1 MQKNPKIAI
10 IGAGASGCFAALQIY
25 EELRGLCDIKIFE
38 KSKEPLAKLKI
49 SGGGRCNVT
58 HNLFDPELLSLRY
71 PRGNKELRWAFESFG
86 PNDTINWFKKRGVA
100 LKAEADG
107 RIFPTTDS
115 SETIIQCF
123 LEELKLKKI
132 PIHFEQGLVGIYANH
147 TPNQDSNQKTGFRV
161 LWEGGI
167 EENFDI
173 VVVATGSNRKV
184 WSILEK
190 LGHTIIT
197 PVPSLFTL
205 TLENTDLMELTGLV
219 IPNSEIKILPK
230 GKPQKGSM
238 LITHWGLS
246 GPCALRLSAWEARTL
261 FEADY
266 KVDLSVNW
274 IGGEKSQTIEEIYL
288 NKKEKTPG
296 DKLIPDPEW
305 KLPVRF
311 WDWILKESKIQ
322 PNKRYSDISK
332 SEIRN
337 LSLTLTKTKLR
348 MVAKGVFKE
357 EFVTAGGISRKDIQF
372 QTMES
377 KQIPGLFF
385 TGEVIDVD
393 GITGGFNFQNA
404 WTTAT
409 LAARGIRKTMVT

>member
-1 MQKNPKIAI
+1 MASKPKIAI
-10 IGAGASGCFAALQIY
+10 IGAGASGCFAALQIFD
-25 EELRGLCDIKIFE
+25 ELQGLCDIRIFE
-38 KSKEPLAKLKI
+38 KSKEPLSKLRI

-58 HNLFDPELLSLRY
+58 HHLFDPELLSEKY

-86 PNDTINWFKKRGVA
+86 PKDTIEWFLKRGVQ

-107 RIFPTTDS
+107 RMFPTTDS
-115 SETIIQCF
+115 SDTIIQCF
-123 LEELKLKKI
+123 LNDLKTKKI
-132 PIHFEQGLVGIYANH
+132 PIHFEQGLVGIY
-147 TPNQDSNQKTGFRV
+147 PNLETDQIKGFRV

-167 EENFDI
+167 EETFDRI
-173 VVVATGSNRKV
+173 VLATGSNRKI
-184 WSILEK
+184 WTILEK
-190 LGHTIIT
+190 LGHKIIT

-219 IPNSEIKILPK
+219 VPHSEIKILPK
-230 GKPQKGSM
+230 GKPQKGPI

-266 KVDLSVNW
+266 KVDLSINW
-274 IGGEKSQTIEEIYL
+274 TYGEKTQDIEEKYL
-288 NKKEKTPG
+288 SRKEKTPG
-296 DKLIPDPEW
+296 ERLTPDPDW
-305 KLPVRF
+305 KLPNRF
-311 WDWILKESKIQ
+311 WDWILKESKI
-322 PNKRYSDISK
+322 PSNKRYSDISK
-332 SEIRN
+332 SEIRSLS
-337 LSLTLTKTKLR
+337 LSLTQMKLR

-357 EFVTAGGISRKDIQF
+357 EFVTAGGVSRKDIQF

-377 KQIPGLFF
+377 KLIPGLYF
-385 TGEVIDVD
+385 TGEVIDID

-409 LAARGIRKTMVT
+409 IAARGIRKTIVT

>member
-1 MQKNPKIAI
+1 MRKKPKIAV

-25 EELRGLCDIKIFE
+25 DELQGLCDIQIFE
-38 KSKEPLAKLKI
+38 KSKEPLSKLKI

-58 HNLFDPELLSLRY
+58 HNLFDPELLSMRY
-71 PRGNKELRWAFESFG
+71 PRGNKELRWAFESFS
-86 PNDTINWFKKRGVA
+86 PSDTITWFQKRGVT

-107 RIFPTTDS
+107 RMFPTTDS
-115 SETIIQCF
+115 SETIINCF
-123 LEELKLKKI
+123 LDELKSKKI
-132 PIHFEQGLVGIYANH
+132 PIHFEQGLVGIY
-147 TPNQDSNQKTGFRV
+147 PNQIPDVNLNQKNGFRV
-161 LWEGGI
+161 LWEGGF
-167 EENFDI
+167 EENFGT
-173 VVVATGSNRKV
+173 VVIATGSNRKV

-190 LGHTIIT
+190 LGHKIIT

-205 TLENTDLMELTGLV
+205 TLENTDLVELTGLV
-219 IPNSEIKILPK
+219 VPNSEIKILPK
-230 GKPQKGSM
+230 GKPQSGPM

-274 IGGEKSQTIEEIYL
+274 IGGEKTQNVEEIYL
-288 NKKEKTPG
+288 SKKEKTPG
-296 DKLIPDPEW
+296 DKLVPDPLW
-305 KLPVRF
+305 KLPNRF
-311 WDWILKESKIQ
+311 WEWILNESKIQ

-337 LSLTLTKTKLR
+337 LCLILTQTKLR

-357 EFVTAGGISRKDIQF
+357 EFVTAGGVSRKDIQF

-377 KQIPGLFF
+377 KKTPGLFF

-393 GITGGFNFQNA
+393 GVTGGFNFQNA

-409 LAARGIRKTMVT
+409 IAARGIRKTIVI

>member
-1 MQKNPKIAI
+1 MQKKPKIAI
-10 IGAGASGCFAALQIY
+10 IGAGASGCFAALQIND
-25 EELRGLCDIKIFE
+25 ELQGLCEIQIFE
-38 KSKEPLAKLKI
+38 KSKEPLAKLRI

-58 HNLFDPELLSLRY
+58 HNLFDPELLSERY
-71 PRGNKELRWAFESFG
+71 PRGNKELRWAFESFQ
-86 PNDTINWFKKRGVA
+86 PKDTIAWFDKRGVK

-107 RIFPTTDS
+107 RMFPTTDS
-115 SETIIQCF
+115 SDTIIQCF
-123 LEELKLKKI
+123 LNELKSKKI
-132 PIHFEQGLVGIYANH
+132 PIHFEQGLVGIY
-147 TPNQDSNQKTGFRV
+147 SNQVSDKTVGFRV
-161 LWEGGI
+161 LWEGGL
-167 EENFDI
+167 EEHFDFVI
-173 VVVATGSNRKV
+173 LATGSNRKV

-190 LGHTIIT
+190 LGHTIIN

-205 TLENTDLMELTGLV
+205 TLENTDLIELTGLV
-219 IPNSEIKILPK
+219 VPYSEIKVLPK
-230 GKPQKGSM
+230 GKSQKGPI

-274 IGGEKSQTIEEIYL
+274 IGGKSTQNIEDEYL
-288 NKKEKTPG
+288 SKKEKSPAE
-296 DKLIPDPEW
+296 KLTPDPEW
-305 KLPVRF
+305 KLPSRF
-311 WDWILKESKIQ
+311 WDWILKESKVSS
-322 PNKRYSDISK
+322 NKRYSDFSK
-332 SEIRN
+332 AEIRN
-337 LSLTLTKTKLR
+337 LSLSLTQTKLR

-357 EFVTAGGISRKDIQF
+357 EFVTAGGVSRKDIQF

-377 KQIPGLFF
+377 KQCPGLYF

-409 LAARGIRKTMVT
+409 IAARGIRKTIVT

>member
-1 MQKNPKIAI
+1 MVSLKKKPRVAI
-10 IGAGASGCFAALQIY
+10 IGAGASGCFAALQI
-25 EELRGLCDIKIFE
+25 EAELQGLCEIQIFE
-38 KSKEPLAKLKI
+38 KSKEPLSKLRI

-58 HNLFDPELLSLRY
+58 HNLFDPELLSDRY

-86 PNDTINWFKKRGVA
+86 PKNTIDWFEKRGVS

-107 RIFPTTDS
+107 RMFPTTDS

-123 LEELKLKKI
+123 LNELKSKKI
-132 PIHFEQGLVGIYANH
+132 PIHFEQGLVGIYANAKSDLSH
-147 TPNQDSNQKTGFRV
+147 EFRV
-161 LWEGGI
+161 LWEGGM
-167 EENFDI
+167 EDTFDF
-173 VVVATGSNRKV
+173 VVIATGSNRKV

-190 LGHTIIT
+190 LGHKIIP

-219 IPNSEIKILPK
+219 VPFSEIKVLPK
-230 GKPQKGSM
+230 GKPQKGPI

-246 GPCALRLSAWEARTL
+246 GPAALRLSAWEARYL
-261 FEADY
+261 FEEGY
-266 KVDLSVNW
+266 KVDLSINW
-274 IGGEKSQTIEEIYL
+274 IGGERAQNIEEIYL
-288 NKKEKTPG
+288 SKKEKSPAE
-296 DKLIPDPEW
+296 KLSPEPDW
-305 KLPVRF
+305 KLPSRF
-311 WDWILKESKIQ
+311 WEWLLKETKIQ

-337 LSLTLTKTKLR
+337 LSLTLTQTKLR
-348 MVAKGVFKE
+348 MIAKGVFKE
-357 EFVTAGGISRKDIQF
+357 EFVTAGGVSRKDIQF

-377 KQIPGLFF
+377 KKTPGLFF

-409 LAARGIRKTMVT
+409 IAARGIRKVVVI

>member
-1 MQKNPKIAI
+1 MGKKPKIAI
-10 IGAGASGCFAALQIY
+10 IGAGASGCFAALQIHD
-25 EELRGLCDIKIFE
+25 ELQGLCEVQIFE
-38 KSKEPLAKLKI
+38 KSKEPLSKLRI

-58 HNLFDPELLSLRY
+58 HNLFDPELLSERY
-71 PRGNKELRWAFESFG
+71 PRGNKELRWAFESFQ
-86 PNDTINWFKKRGVA
+86 PKDTILWFEKRGVK

-107 RIFPTTDS
+107 RMFPTTDS
-115 SETIIQCF
+115 SDTIIQCF
-123 LEELKLKKI
+123 LNEIKSKKI
-132 PIHFEQGLVGIYANH
+132 PIHFEQGLVGIYSNLGADQI
-147 TPNQDSNQKTGFRV
+147 PNFRV
-161 LWEGGI
+161 LWEGGL
-167 EENFDI
+167 EESFDLVI
-173 VVVATGSNRKV
+173 LATGSNRKV

-190 LGHTIIT
+190 LGHSIVN

-205 TLENTDLMELTGLV
+205 TLENTDLIELTGLV
-219 IPNSEIKILPK
+219 VPYSEIKVLPK
-230 GKPQKGSM
+230 GKPQKGPM

-274 IGGEKSQTIEEIYL
+274 IGGKSTQSIEEDYL
-288 NKKEKTPG
+288 SKKERSPAE
-296 DKLIPDPEW
+296 KLSPDLEW
-305 KLPVRF
+305 KLPSRF
-311 WDWILKESKIQ
+311 WDWILKESKI
-322 PNKRYSDISK
+322 PSSKRYSDISK

-337 LSLTLTKTKLR
+337 LSLSLTQTKLR

-357 EFVTAGGISRKDIQF
+357 EFVTAGGVSRKDIQF

-377 KQIPGLFF
+377 KHCPGLYF

-409 LAARGIRKTMVT
+409 IAARGIRKTMVT

>member
-1 MQKNPKIAI
+1 MRKKPKIAI

-25 EELRGLCDIKIFE
+25 DGLQGLCDIQIFE
-38 KSKEPLAKLKI
+38 KSKEPLSKLRI

-58 HNLFDPELLSLRY
+58 HNLFDPELLSERY

-86 PNDTINWFKKRGVA
+86 PKDTIEWFQKRGVT

-107 RIFPTTDS
+107 RMFPTTDS
-115 SETIIQCF
+115 SDTIIQCF
-123 LEELKLKKI
+123 LNELKSKKI
-132 PIHFEQGLVGIYANH
+132 PIHFEQGLVGIYSNL
-147 TPNQDSNQKTGFRV
+147 QSNQTNGFRV
-161 LWEGGI
+161 LWEGGV
-167 EENFDI
+167 EESFDI
-173 VVVATGSNRKV
+173 VVLATGSNRKI

-190 LGHTIIT
+190 LGHKIIP

-219 IPNSEIKILPK
+219 VPNVEIKVLPK
-230 GKPQKGSM
+230 GKTQKGPI

-246 GPCALRLSAWEARTL
+246 GPAALRLSAWEARTL

-266 KVDLSVNW
+266 KVDLSINW
-274 IGGEKSQTIEEIYL
+274 IGGEKTQYIEENYL
-288 NKKEKTPG
+288 TKKEKTPAE
-296 DKLIPDPEW
+296 KLSPDPEW
-305 KLPVRF
+305 KLPSRF
-311 WDWILKESKIQ
+311 WDWILKESNIQ
-322 PNKRYSDISK
+322 TNKRYSDISK
-332 SEIRN
+332 SEIRGLS
-337 LSLTLTKTKLR
+337 LSLTQMKLQ

-357 EFVTAGGISRKDIQF
+357 EFVTAGGVSRKDIQF

-377 KQIPGLFF
+377 KPCPGLYF

-404 WTTAT
+404 WTTAFI
-409 LAARGIRKTMVT
+409 AAQGIRKTIVI